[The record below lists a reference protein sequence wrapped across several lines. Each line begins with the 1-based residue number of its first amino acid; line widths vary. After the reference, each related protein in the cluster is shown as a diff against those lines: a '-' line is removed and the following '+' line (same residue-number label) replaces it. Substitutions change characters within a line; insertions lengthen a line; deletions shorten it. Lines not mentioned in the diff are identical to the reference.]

1 MEELALLHDDQVF
14 LRREAVDHG
23 YSDLDLKH
31 GLRDGLLAKVRHGAY
46 TPASVWAEADVV
58 ERHRL
63 KSHAVLRSHNA
74 ALALSHTSAA
84 VEHGLRLHDPDLHR
98 VHVTLLD
105 GHIGRTTR
113 DIVYH
118 EGKCADDELT
128 TRNGVPLVKPVRAAL
143 ETASLG
149 DAARGLVV
157 LDSVLDLG
165 LGTLDEI
172 HTGYELLAGHPDS
185 RQLRVVVRLVR
196 TGSNSVGESLSRHL
210 MFRCGLPEPELQFE
224 VYDAYG
230 NLIGRTDFA
239 WPDFGLL
246 GEFDGLSK
254 YGRLRRPGETAEEA
268 VVREKNREDLL
279 REVTGWL
286 MIRLVWRELFTRDV
300 TAARIRAQLLRG
312 RKLIAA

>member
-1 MEELALLHDDQVF
+1 MLHDDHVF
-14 LRREAVDHG
+14 LRREAIDHG

-31 GLRDGLLAKVRHGAY
+31 GLRDGMLAKVRHGAY
-46 TPASVWAEADVV
+46 TLAHVWAAAGSI

-63 KSHAVLRSHNA
+63 KAHAVLRSHNT
-74 ALALSHTSAA
+74 ALTLSHTSAA
-84 VEHGLRLHDPDLHR
+84 VEHGLRLHGPDLGR
-98 VHVTLLD
+98 VHVTSLD
-105 GHIGRTTR
+105 GHLGRTTR

-118 EGKCADDELT
+118 EGKCREEELV
-128 TRNGVPLVKPVRAAL
+128 TRHGVLLVNPVRAAL

-149 DAARGLVV
+149 NVPQGLVV
-157 LDSVLDLG
+157 LDSVLDLE

-172 HTGYELLAGHPDS
+172 HAGYELCQGHPDT
-185 RQLRVVVRLVR
+185 RQLQVVVRLVR
-196 TGSNSVGESLSRHL
+196 KGSNSVGESLSRHL
-210 MFRCGLPEPELQFE
+210 MFQCGLPEPELQFE

-239 WPDFGLL
+239 WPEYGLL

-254 YGRLRRPGETAEEA
+254 YGRLRRPDETVED
-268 VVREKNREDLL
+268 VVLREKMREDLL

-286 MIRLVWRELFTRDV
+286 MVRLIWRELFTPDV
-300 TAARIRAQLLRG
+300 TAARIREQLLRG